1 MKHKTG
7 LRKRKSLCEK
17 SMVLVANIIKL
28 SSVSLGQMS
37 LGTTSGFTSAAAY
50 SDHKIT
56 RVNNTSTTCAA
67 EKVSL
72 DVESPHSPRRSQEKP
87 EQPAAAVA
95 VAVAAAEKDHQSKQ
109 AKVIPQAFTTVTT
122 PSSVHVK
129 PDHRVLTEDV
139 NDRAE
144 DFIRRKR
151 QIINDVN
158 TSSTSTTTASKG
170 PPPYTI

>member
-1 MKHKTG
+1 
-7 LRKRKSLCEK
+7 
-17 SMVLVANIIKL
+17 MVLVANIIKL

-37 LGTTSGFTSAAAY
+37 LGTTSGFTLAAAY
-50 SDHKIT
+50 SDHKMT
-56 RVNNTSTTCAA
+56 RVDNTGTTCAA
-67 EKVSL
+67 ERVSL
-72 DVESPHSPRRSQEKP
+72 DVESPQSPRRSQEKP

-95 VAVAAAEKDHQSKQ
+95 VAAAEKDHQSKH

-129 PDHRVLTEDV
+129 RDHRVLTEDV

-151 QIINDVN
+151 QHF
-158 TSSTSTTTASKG
+158 
-170 PPPYTI
+170 